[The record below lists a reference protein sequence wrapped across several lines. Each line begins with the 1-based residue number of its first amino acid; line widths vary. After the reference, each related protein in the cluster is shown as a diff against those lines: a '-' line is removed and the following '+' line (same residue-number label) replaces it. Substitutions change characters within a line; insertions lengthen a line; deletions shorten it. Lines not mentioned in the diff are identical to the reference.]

1 MRKPFLLTPGIFV
14 LTAMLWAQVPT
25 AAAPAPDRPLP
36 GTVLSVELSM
46 KLDVRKCRANDKIE
60 ARTVADLLVHG
71 QIVVPRNSEIIG
83 HITEARAHSRLVPG
97 SKVGITFDRLLVKDG
112 REIPLQM
119 MVQAIARP
127 LPPAAGGGGPDSY
140 GDASAIPQ
148 MPRGGVLTPARPA
161 TMHGVTPVSP
171 SHVHEPPSS
180 KNPGTANSNPNALDS
195 TSRGVFGINGLALD
209 SSGPV
214 SVLSSS
220 KGNVK
225 LESGTQFAL
234 RVE

>member
-14 LTAMLWAQVPT
+14 LTAMSWAQVQAGTP
-25 AAAPAPDRPLP
+25 PATDRPVA

-46 KLDVRKCRANDKIE
+46 KLDARKCRANDKIE
-60 ARTVADLLVHG
+60 ARTVADLLVRG
-71 QIVVPRNSEIIG
+71 QIVVPRNSEITG
-83 HITEARAHSRLVPG
+83 HVTEAKAHNKSSPG
-97 SKVGITFDRLLVKDG
+97 SMVGITFDRLMLKDG

-119 MVQAIARP
+119 TVQAIARP
-127 LPPAAGGGGPDSY
+127 LPPAAGEGGPDSY
-140 GDASAIPQ
+140 GDASAMPQ

-161 TMHGVTPVSP
+161 TIHGVTPVSP

-195 TSRGVFGINGLALD
+195 TSRGVYGINGLSLN

-220 KGNVK
+220 TGNVH
-225 LESGTQFAL
+225 LESGTQVAL